1 MQQEFQEEPK
11 SPILAIKGINPLR
24 PKKEKNMKYEKD
36 RVLGYNMAREIYVDE
51 LTEVSGGSNWTAH
64 MSIAHSGSNMGNVDS
79 SNLEGTFDF

>member
-1 MQQEFQEEPK
+1 
-11 SPILAIKGINPLR
+11 
-24 PKKEKNMKYEKD
+24 MKYEKD